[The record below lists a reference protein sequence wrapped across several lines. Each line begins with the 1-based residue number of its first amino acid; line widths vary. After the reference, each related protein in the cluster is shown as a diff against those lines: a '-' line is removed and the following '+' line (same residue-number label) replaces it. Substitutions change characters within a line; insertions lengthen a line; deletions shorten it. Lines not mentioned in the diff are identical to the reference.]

1 MSATAIHAL
10 PRVSVHLFGMDR
22 IADAVQDPSFLNLIA
37 QGWRPVIVWAVEDDR
52 GRGSLSS
59 MLLVVLAAPLPNA
72 PVRVTVA
79 APEASP
85 TLVDHVLRFAQP
97 VLLAV
102 ILLVLLLTHGL
113 A

>member
-10 PRVSVHLFGMDR
+10 PRLSVHLFGMDR

-59 MLLVVLAAPLPNA
+59 MLLVVLAAPLPTA
-72 PVRVTVA
+72 PAHVTVTT
-79 APEASP
+79 PEVQP
-85 TLVDHVLRFAQP
+85 TLVDHVLRVAQP
-97 VLLAV
+97 ALLAA
-102 ILLVLLLTHGL
+102 ILLVLLTHGL